1 MSTPRRPL
9 PAKLI
14 LSVLAAKWDRF
25 RPEIKSTLEEKFG
38 EIDYESEY
46 IPFTETTYYDSELG
60 KPIYRKILAFAD
72 LFKQNRLPQIKL
84 ATNALEEA
92 YSREGKRLF
101 NLDPGFITH
110 ERLVLATGK
119 NFTHRVYLD
128 QGIWADL
135 TLIFTKGDWRDMP
148 WTFPDY
154 SAQKTKTHL
163 RSIRDI
169 YSGQIKDMP
178 GNKGE

>member
-1 MSTPRRPL
+1 MSTPCRPL

-14 LSVLAAKWDRF
+14 MSVLAAKWDRF
-25 RPEIKSTLEEKFG
+25 WPEVKSTLEQKFG
-38 EIDYESEY
+38 KSDYESEY
-46 IPFTETTYYDSELG
+46 IPFTETSYYDSELG
-60 KPIYRKILAFAD
+60 KPIFRKILAFER
-72 LFKQNRLPQIKL
+72 LLEQNRLPEIKL
-84 ATNALEEA
+84 ATNTLEEA

-135 TLIFTKGDWRDMP
+135 TLIYTRGGWQDMP

-154 SAQKTKTHL
+154 SAQKTKIHL
-163 RSIRDI
+163 RGIRDI
-169 YSGQIKDMP
+169 YSRQIKEMP
-178 GNKGE
+178 ENRCG

>member
-1 MSTPRRPL
+1 MSTPQRPL
-9 PAKLI
+9 PGKLI
-14 LSVLAAKWDRF
+14 LSVLAAEWDRF
-25 RPEIKSTLEEKFG
+25 WPEVKSTLVEKFG
-38 EIDYESEY
+38 KIDYESEY
-46 IPFTETTYYDSELG
+46 IPFTETSYYDSELG
-60 KPIYRKILAFAD
+60 KPIFRKILAFEK
-72 LFKQNRLPQIKL
+72 LLEQNRLPEIKL
-84 ATNALEEA
+84 ATNILEEA

-135 TLIFTKGDWRDMP
+135 TLIYSKGDWQDMP

-154 SAQKTKTHL
+154 AAQKTKTHL
-163 RSIRDI
+163 RRIRDI
-169 YSGQIKDMP
+169 YSKQIKDMSEKRC
-178 GNKGE
+178 G